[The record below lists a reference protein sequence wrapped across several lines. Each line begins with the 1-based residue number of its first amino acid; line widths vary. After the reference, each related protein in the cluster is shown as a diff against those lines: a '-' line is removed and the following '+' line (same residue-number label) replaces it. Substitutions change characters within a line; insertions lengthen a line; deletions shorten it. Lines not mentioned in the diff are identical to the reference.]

1 MVQIIMNQAAE
12 VNTKKTKEVV
22 DFGEETS
29 TITEVTQMIEE
40 MVKVEVSFQGSI
52 KTKVTSIGQ
61 QGECKLIG
69 ESIETC

>member
-1 MVQIIMNQAAE
+1 MNQEAE

-61 QGECKLIG
+61 QAECKLIG
-69 ESIETC
+69 ESNENIVKYT

>member
-1 MVQIIMNQAAE
+1 MNQEAE

-40 MVKVEVSFQGSI
+40 MVKVEVSSQGSI

-61 QGECKLIG
+61 QAECKPIG
-69 ESIETC
+69 ESNETIVKYA